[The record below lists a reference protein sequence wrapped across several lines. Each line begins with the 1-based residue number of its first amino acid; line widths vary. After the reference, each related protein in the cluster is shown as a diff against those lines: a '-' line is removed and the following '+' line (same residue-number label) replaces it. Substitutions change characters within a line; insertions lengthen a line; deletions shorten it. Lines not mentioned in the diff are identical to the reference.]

1 MSKFPLLAGA
11 ALALLVAAATPAH
24 AQSSDCSVPSSQRDA
39 PRPGPSEITRVD
51 SPGTEYELLDEL
63 SPVECLDRSWTIK
76 GTWDHRDQGFVVADG
91 QPLKDLQ
98 KLPSGWML
106 DRFAFPWRA

>member
-1 MSKFPLLAGA
+1 MSKFPVLAGA
-11 ALALLVAAATPAH
+11 ALALLMAAVTPAH
-24 AQSSDCSVPSSQRDA
+24 AQSSDCPVPPAQRDA
-39 PRPGPSEITRVD
+39 PSPGPSVNTRVD
-51 SPGTEYELLDEL
+51 TPDTEYELLDEL
-63 SPVECLDRSWTIK
+63 SPVECLDPSWTIK
-76 GTWDHRDQGFVVADG
+76 GTWDQGFVVADG